1 VLITGASQG
10 MGLGVSKL
18 LSSKGANIVIVARDV
33 TKLQAAMKKIAV
45 SLLMRHDKQQSS
57 ETSV

>member
-1 VLITGASQG
+1 